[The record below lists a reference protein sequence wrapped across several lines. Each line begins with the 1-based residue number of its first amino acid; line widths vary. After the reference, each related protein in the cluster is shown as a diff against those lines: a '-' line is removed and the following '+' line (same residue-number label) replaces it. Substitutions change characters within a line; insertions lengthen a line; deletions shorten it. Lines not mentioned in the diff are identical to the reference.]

1 MKGQRELALFG
12 SLAVFLAAPYVPDSL
27 LNATVNSYVGVAVL
41 LLLVLY
47 TVRQDMVVALA
58 VFLAVGALFL
68 ENRKRL
74 VAGSNSTQKEGTPV
88 SEPAPVAALSVPAPP
103 VQEDEVHP
111 DFEMPERESHD
122 FEPQE
127 DTGSQDFR
135 AVGPSINQKDPLDT
149 MPANS
154 SDAVA
159 EFMEKHGLV
168 A

>member
-12 SLAVFLAAPYVPDSL
+12 SLGVFLAAPYVPSAV
-27 LNATVNSYVGVAVL
+27 LNAAVNSYIGVAVL

-74 VAGSNSTQKEGTPV
+74 VASTGGTQKAGTPV
-88 SEPAPVAALSVPAPP
+88 SEPASVASLSVPAPP
-103 VQEDEVHP
+103 IEEGETHP
-111 DFEMPERESHD
+111 DFEVPERESHG

-135 AVGPSINQKDPLDT
+135 AVGPSINQKEPLET

-159 EFMEKHGLV
+159 EFMEKHGL
-168 A
+168 AS

>member
-1 MKGQRELALFG
+1 MKGQRELALFAALG
-12 SLAVFLAAPYVPDSL
+12 VFLAAPYIPDRFLS
-27 LNATVNSYVGVAVL
+27 ATVNTYLGVAAL

-58 VFLAVGALFL
+58 VFLAAGALFL

-74 VAGSNSTQKEGTPV
+74 VADTDTASASAAPAV
-88 SEPAPVAALSVPAPP
+88 SQPASVASLSVPAPP
-103 VQEDEVHP
+103 VNEDEVHP
-111 DFEMPERESHD
+111 DFEEPQRETHG
-122 FEPQE
+122 FEPSD

-135 AVGPSINQKDPLDT
+135 AVGPSINEKQPLET

-159 EFMEKHGLV
+159 EFMERQGLV
-168 A
+168 

>member
-1 MKGQRELALFG
+1 MKGGRELVLFACLG
-12 SLAVFLAAPYVPDSL
+12 VFLGAPYIPNGL
-27 LNATVNSYVGVAVL
+27 LKATVDSYVGVAVL

-47 TVRQDMVVALA
+47 TVRQDMVAALA
-58 VFLAVGALFL
+58 VFLAAGALFL

-74 VAGSNSTQKEGTPV
+74 VAGSAGPQKEGIPK

-103 VQEDEVHP
+103 IHEDETHP
-111 DFEMPERESHD
+111 DFEIPERESHG

-135 AVGPSINQKDPLDT
+135 AVGPSINQKEPLET

-154 SDAVA
+154 SEAVA
-159 EFMEKHGLV
+159 EFMEKHGF
-168 A
+168 AP